1 MRTPKETAAHMRERY
16 GKDAGIHC
24 MYAIMSNEGT
34 RVVHYWREVSKE
46 IDALDKT
53 SRSAYIKDN
62 NKKRPVRKPSM
73 PDDADDG
80 ESNP

>member
-1 MRTPKETAAHMRERY
+1 MRERY
-16 GKDAGIHC
+16 GKDASIHC

-34 RVVHYWREVSKE
+34 RIARYWREVSIE

-53 SRSAYIKDN
+53 SRRAYIQDN

-73 PDDADDG
+73 PGDEDG
-80 ESNP
+80 ESGK